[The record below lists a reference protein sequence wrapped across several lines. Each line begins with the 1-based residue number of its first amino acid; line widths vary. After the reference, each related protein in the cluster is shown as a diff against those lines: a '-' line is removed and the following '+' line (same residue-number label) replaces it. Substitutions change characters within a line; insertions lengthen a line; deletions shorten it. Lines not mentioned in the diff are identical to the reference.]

1 MTPKPKRP
9 RSQRPPAA
17 KRPVAAAE
25 IPAGKL
31 VSRPPE
37 QGRSPELVSWRLST
51 LDLEGPWGWR
61 RLDEAALRELHDKL
75 RGLETMTAGEV
86 LGPNR
91 GHKHIPIGDLPRTA
105 VRRLQDLQ
113 LDDQDGLCELRIKGA
128 ARVWGFRRANVIHV
142 LWWDPDHTVFP
153 GNR

>member
-1 MTPKPKRP
+1 
-9 RSQRPPAA
+9 
-17 KRPVAAAE
+17 
-25 IPAGKL
+25 
-31 VSRPPE
+31 
-37 QGRSPELVSWRLST
+37 
-51 LDLEGPWGWR
+51 
-61 RLDEAALRELHDKL
+61 LDEAALRELHDKL
-75 RGLETMTAGEV
+75 RSLETMTAGEV

-128 ARVWGFRRANVIHV
+128 ARVWGFRRGNVIHV

>member
-1 MTPKPKRP
+1 
-9 RSQRPPAA
+9 
-17 KRPVAAAE
+17 
-25 IPAGKL
+25 
-31 VSRPPE
+31 
-37 QGRSPELVSWRLST
+37 LST

-86 LGPNR
+86 FGPNR